1 MVTNRDG
8 AAADADADADE
19 EDKVT
24 GHTVVA
30 DLRNDEKATP
40 AMRFI
45 SLCIEKF
52 GE

>member
-8 AAADADADADE
+8 AAADADADADADK

-24 GHTVVA
+24 GHAVVA
-30 DLRNDEKATP
+30 ELRNDVKATP

-45 SLCIEKF
+45 SLCKF
-52 GE
+52 GG